1 MQNPAKASETV
12 VEETSIPE
20 SLTAAQVSISITI
33 VTNLTD
39 EVLNNSEV
47 YIATIICVTVSS
59 GKPIKSN

>member
-1 MQNPAKASETV
+1 MQNPAKVSETV

-47 YIATIICVTVSS
+47 YIATIICVTVSP
-59 GKPIKSN
+59 GKPS

>member
-1 MQNPAKASETV
+1 MQNPAEASKAV
-12 VEETSIPE
+12 VEETSNPE

-47 YIATIICVTVSS
+47 
-59 GKPIKSN
+59 

>member
-20 SLTAAQVSISITI
+20 SLTAAQVSISATI

-39 EVLNNSEV
+39 EILNSSEV
-47 YIATIICVTVSS
+47 YRVYNNLCNCQSWEA
-59 GKPIKSN
+59 